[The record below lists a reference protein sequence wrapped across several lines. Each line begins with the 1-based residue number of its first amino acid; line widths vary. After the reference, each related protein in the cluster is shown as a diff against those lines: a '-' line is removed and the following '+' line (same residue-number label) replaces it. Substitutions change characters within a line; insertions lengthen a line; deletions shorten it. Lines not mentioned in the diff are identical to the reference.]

1 MKKSVLFTLGLS
13 LVGAL
18 LLALCF
24 VDNWSSML
32 CFIALAPMIIA
43 LKQSSSFMLTVI
55 MAALNATLTVLLMRL
70 IGTEMTF
77 EASIGQFF
85 IFSLPW
91 IFYQHIRLRHNEKLA
106 YLALVSSWIFL
117 EWLAAQYFGK
127 WIGLQLGHCFTNVP
141 YLIKWFGFL
150 GVSAGSLWI
159 LAINIHISRIILP
172 AQSFTR
178 KHAIINGILVM
189 ILPVLASFF
198 WPDAEKS
205 GNSSAR
211 IIDVN
216 GKILL
221 LSENDKSLSANE
233 LKINHSIYNSV
244 FDTVRN
250 ASIGDKEGK
259 ETAVLSKILRVGHI
273 GGIKNQHLIIAD
285 FDKRRIGLLNA
296 NSMLR
301 ADLVRLYAL
310 EKCAF
315 LICYTEATNIP
326 RQILRSRAIENNIDI
341 LFVQKG
347 HSSLFL
353 KSGEEI
359 IGVNEI
365 KIETKKPGFFTLYGD
380 LIGRLSIFVSL
391 WMLLGSIVKPFR
403 KK

>member
-1 MKKSVLFTLGLS
+1 M
-13 LVGAL
+13 
-18 LLALCF
+18 
-24 VDNWSSML
+24 
-32 CFIALAPMIIA
+32 IAV
-43 LKQSSSFMLTVI
+43 KQSSSFLMTVI
-55 MAALNATLTVLLMRL
+55 VAALNAALTVFTMRL
-70 IGTEMTF
+70 IGTEMTL

-85 IFSLPW
+85 MFSLPW
-91 IFYQHIRLRHNEKLA
+91 VFYQHIRLRHNEKLG
-106 YLALVSSWIFL
+106 YLALVSCWVFL

-127 WIGLQLGHCFTNVP
+127 WFGLQLGHCLTSIPF
-141 YLIKWFGFL
+141 LIKWYGFL
-150 GVSAGSLWI
+150 GLSAGSLWI

-178 KHAIINGILVM
+178 KHATINGILVM
-189 ILPVLASFF
+189 MLPILSSFF

-205 GNSSAR
+205 GNISATT
-211 IIDVN
+211 IDVN

-233 LKINHSIYNSV
+233 LKFDHRIYNSV
-244 FDTVRN
+244 FDTVKN

-259 ETAVLSKILRVGHI
+259 EIAVLSKKLRVGHI

-285 FDKRRIGLLNA
+285 FENKRIGLLNA
-296 NSMLR
+296 SSMLR

-310 EKCAF
+310 EKCSL
-315 LICYTEATNIP
+315 LICYTESASIP

-341 LFVQKG
+341 LFVQKS

-353 KSGEEI
+353 KSGKDITE
-359 IGVNEI
+359 VNEI

>member
-1 MKKSVLFTLGLS
+1 LKKSVLFTTGLS
-13 LVGAL
+13 LIGAL

-24 VDNWSSML
+24 VNNWASML
-32 CFIALAPMIIA
+32 CFIALVPMLIVV
-43 LKQSSSFMLTVI
+43 KKSSFLHSAIFTLI
-55 MAALNATLTVLLMRL
+55 NSALVVLIIR
-70 IGTEMTF
+70 ITSVEMSI
-77 EASIGQFF
+77 EASIGQFL
-85 IFSLPW
+85 IFALPW
-91 IFYQHIRLRHNEKLA
+91 IFYQHIRINHNEKLG
-106 YLALVSSWIFL
+106 YLALVSGWIFL
-117 EWLAAQYFGK
+117 EWVAAQYFGS
-127 WIGLQLGHCFTNVP
+127 WTGLQLGHSLTGVP
-141 YLIKWFGFL
+141 FLVKWYGFL
-150 GVSAGSLWI
+150 GVSAGSVWI
-159 LAINIHISRIILP
+159 LAINIQLSRIILP

-178 KHAIINGILVM
+178 KHATINGILVM
-189 ILPVLASFF
+189 MLPVLSSFF

-205 GNSSAR
+205 GNISATTL
-211 IIDVN
+211 DVN

-233 LKINHSIYNSV
+233 LKFDHRIYNSV
-244 FDTVRN
+244 FDTVKN

-259 ETAVLSKILRVGHI
+259 EIAVMSKKLRVGHI

-285 FDKRRIGLLNA
+285 FENKRIGLLNA
-296 NSMLR
+296 SSMLR

-310 EKCAF
+310 EKCSF
-315 LICYTEATNIP
+315 LICYTEAASIP

-341 LFVQKG
+341 LFVQKS

-353 KSGEEI
+353 KSGKDITE
-359 IGVNEI
+359 VNEI

>member
-1 MKKSVLFTLGLS
+1 MKKSVLFTTGLS
-13 LVGAL
+13 LIGAL

-24 VDNWSSML
+24 VNNWASML
-32 CFIALAPMIIA
+32 CFIALVPMLIVV
-43 LKQSSSFMLTVI
+43 KKSSFLHSAIFTLI
-55 MAALNATLTVLLMRL
+55 NSALVVLIIR
-70 IGTEMTF
+70 ITSVEMSI
-77 EASIGQFF
+77 EASIGQFL
-85 IFSLPW
+85 IFALPW
-91 IFYQHIRLRHNEKLA
+91 IFYQHIRINHNEKLG
-106 YLALVSSWIFL
+106 YLALVSGWIFL
-117 EWLAAQYFGK
+117 EWVAAQYFGS
-127 WIGLQLGHCFTNVP
+127 WTGLQLGHSLTGVP
-141 YLIKWFGFL
+141 FLVKWYGFL
-150 GVSAGSLWI
+150 GVSAGSVWI
-159 LAINIHISRIILP
+159 LAINIQLSRIILP

-178 KHAIINGILVM
+178 KHATINGILVM
-189 ILPVLASFF
+189 MLPVLSSFF

-205 GNSSAR
+205 GNISATTL
-211 IIDVN
+211 DVN

-233 LKINHSIYNSV
+233 LKFDHRIYNSV
-244 FDTVRN
+244 FDTVKN

-259 ETAVLSKILRVGHI
+259 EIAVMSKKLRVGHI

-285 FDKRRIGLLNA
+285 FENKRIGLLNA
-296 NSMLR
+296 SSMLR

-310 EKCAF
+310 EKCSF
-315 LICYTEATNIP
+315 LICYTEAASIP

-341 LFVQKG
+341 LFVQKS

-353 KSGEEI
+353 KSGKDITE
-359 IGVNEI
+359 VNEI